1 MINEDVR
8 ACIAKYRFRGGF
20 YVLQILSG
28 RRNYPDK
35 QGFRIEEDMGL
46 LSCLE
51 DYKL

>member
-1 MINEDVR
+1 MINEDAR
-8 ACIAKYRFRGGF
+8 ACIGKYRFRKGFAVPKSCLEGGTT
-20 YVLQILSG
+20 SE
-28 RRNYPDK
+28 K